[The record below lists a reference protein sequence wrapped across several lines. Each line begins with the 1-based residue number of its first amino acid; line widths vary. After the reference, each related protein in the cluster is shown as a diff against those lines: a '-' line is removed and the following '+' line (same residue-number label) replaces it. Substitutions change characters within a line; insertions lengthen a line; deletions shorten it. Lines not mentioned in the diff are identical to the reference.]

1 LRDCIEFD
9 TVKFVKPIVFLGDSL
24 VRIRDFPD
32 LARSEAG
39 YQLREIQKGFEP
51 ADWKPLKTVGP
62 GVREIRIREAA
73 GAFRVIYLASV
84 GEQVVVLHA
93 FQKKT
98 QGTSRH
104 DIDLAGSRLRAWKG

>member
-1 LRDCIEFD
+1 MRECLEFD
-9 TVKFVKPIVFLGDSL
+9 TLEFVKSIVFLGDSL
-24 VRIRDFPD
+24 ARIRDFPD

-39 YQLREIQKGFEP
+39 YQLREVQKGFEP
-51 ADWKPLKTVGP
+51 VDWKPMKTVGP

-84 GEQVVVLHA
+84 GEEVVVLHA

-98 QGTSRH
+98 RATSQH
-104 DIDLAGSRLRAWKG
+104 DIDLAASRLRAWKG